1 MKIFIPTPLR
11 VYTAKQDAVEVSG
24 STVEEAL
31 SSLTTQFP
39 DFQKHLYTG
48 EGKLRSFVNVYLN
61 DEDVRYLPNGDQT
74 PVQEQDTLSIIPSI
88 AGGCCRTGERAF
100 GACCCCR
107 D

>member
-24 STVEEAL
+24 TTVEEAL
-31 SSLTTQFP
+31 SSLTAQFP

-61 DEDVRYLPNGDQT
+61 DEDVRYLPEGEKT
-74 PVQEQDTLSIIPSI
+74 PVKEEDSLSIIPSI
-88 AGGCCRTGERAF
+88 AGGMDAAAPF
-100 GACCCCR
+100 CCCCR
-107 D
+107 